1 MAVVLAV
8 ICLSVILMSLET
20 DAQPTVDETTSC
32 GSSTLEKVVE
42 MIRSIQQ
49 ENAREIR
56 KLREEIVNKV
66 MDEIRNLKT
75 ELVSNTTECV
85 CECECVTAKPS
96 KQELISAFVG

>member
-8 ICLSVILMSLET
+8 ICLPVILMSLET
-20 DAQPTVDETTSC
+20 DAQPT
-32 GSSTLEKVVE
+32 LEEVVE

-56 KLREEIVNKV
+56 KLREDI

-75 ELVSNTTECV
+75 ELVSNTTEC
-85 CECECVTAKPS
+85 ECVAAKPS

>member
-8 ICLSVILMSLET
+8 ICLPVILMSLET
-20 DAQPTVDETTSC
+20 DAQPTVDETTSF
-32 GSSTLEKVVE
+32 GSSTLEEVVE

-56 KLREEIVNKV
+56 KLREEM

-75 ELVSNTTECV
+75 QLVSNTTEC
-85 CECECVTAKPS
+85 ECVAAKPS